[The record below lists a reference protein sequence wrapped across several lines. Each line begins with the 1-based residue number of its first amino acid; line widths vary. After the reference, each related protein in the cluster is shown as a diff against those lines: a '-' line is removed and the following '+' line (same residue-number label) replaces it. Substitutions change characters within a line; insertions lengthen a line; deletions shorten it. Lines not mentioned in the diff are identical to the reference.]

1 MNILTEADGLTGGDR
16 YKAYSPPSREFASVA
31 SLWSDLL
38 GTTVQAYQVPLCMIL
53 LKMVRYQYSQG
64 RDSLV
69 DIAGYART
77 IEMMGQE

>member
-1 MNILTEADGLTGGDR
+1 
-16 YKAYSPPSREFASVA
+16 
-31 SLWSDLL
+31 
-38 GTTVQAYQVPLCMIL
+38 MIL